1 MTETQKILVQKSF
14 EKVLPIADTA
24 AELFYGRLFETDQ
37 SLRPMFKGD
46 IKEQGKKLM
55 MTLNIAVKGLDRL
68 DELVPQIQKLGR
80 NHAGYGVKDEHYE
93 TVAGALLWTL
103 EKGLGTDFTDDVK
116 DAWITVYT
124 IIADTMKEAAKE
136 VEKDAEV
143 EAEVIN

>member
-24 AELFYGRLFETDQ
+24 AELFYSRLFEIDP
-37 SLRPMFKGD
+37 SLRPMFSGD

-55 MTLNIAVKGLDRL
+55 MTLNVAVKGLDRL

-80 NHAGYGVKDEHYE
+80 NHAGYGVKDEHYD

-103 EKGLGTDFTDDVK
+103 EQGLGADFTDEVK
-116 DAWITVYT
+116 EAWVEVYT
-124 IIADTMKEAAKE
+124 ILAGTMKAAAKE
-136 VEKDAEV
+136 AEKEAEV